1 MYEELYHHGI
11 KGQKWGVRR
20 YQNSDGTLT
29 EAGKK
34 RYVRN
39 GTAVAATAGAALGVH
54 YGSLAAGILVGT
66 VMPASIPVSMVTGAL
81 VGGAAGGISSG
92 KYGNRLAKE
101 AVKGK
106 VKNEDVTANLMKASQ
121 DHKDFK
127 KAWKEIKKSRYL
139 DNYDEKTRK
148 ELNKEAKKSFNFDEF
163 DNRTLL
169 KYGDHPGDVVYD
181 AIEDIQHKRQ
191 KASQYI
197 PLRSSTS
204 MNTAWEFHQRAVA
217 NANRD
222 AWMFNQQAIV
232 DANRNA
238 SLGLTGGT
246 NPFMF
251 G

>member
-11 KGQKWGVRR
+11 KGQRWGVRR
-20 YQNSDGTLT
+20 FQNSDGTLT

-39 GTAVAATAGAALGVH
+39 ETAVAATVGTMLGGY
-54 YGSLAAGILVGT
+54 YGSIAAGVLVGT

-81 VGGAAGGISSG
+81 IGGAAGGIASG
-92 KYGNRLAKE
+92 KYENRLAKE
-101 AVKGK
+101 AVKGR
-106 VKNEDVTANLMKASQ
+106 VKDEDVTANLMKASQ
-121 DHKDFK
+121 DHMDFK
-127 KAWKEIKKSRYL
+127 KAWKEVKKSGYL
-139 DNYDEKTRK
+139 DNYDEKTQK
-148 ELNKEAKKSFNFDEF
+148 ELNKEANKSFNIDEF

-169 KYGDHPGDVVYD
+169 KYGDHPGDVVYE
-181 AIEDIQHKRQ
+181 AIEDIQYKRQ

-197 PLRSSTS
+197 PSHSSTS
-204 MNTAWEFHQRAVA
+204 MNTVQ
-217 NANRD
+217 
-222 AWMFNQQAIV
+222 MFNQQAVV

-238 SLGLTGGT
+238 SLSLTGGT